1 VKKKIAKKNALLI
14 TFILLASIAHASGKT
29 DETVTEINNSW
40 ILCITALDS
49 SSLAESQQTIVD
61 VFMRSLTDKIRTI
74 RYRLRVSHEY
84 AYYEDYAWSKDL
96 TTAAKALETAQNR
109 RAALIYQGD
118 PDWKYQQNIKKSDTE
133 IAKLREAF
141 EKKEAERPHVN
152 QTPNFDITSGNKD
165 RNFPAPPKSN
175 GEYRFCQSQNA
186 DGFLSGTITGF
197 YGRYYVTLKL
207 YTQYTRSYIYEDS
220 IIFSAEDIDSAVNE
234 IAENLLMVLA
244 GNRPA
249 AIAIRAD
256 PPETL
261 VLINQNFAGWGS
273 AEARELPP
281 GKAIIAL
288 SAEGYTSEIIETEL
302 SSDELTE
309 ISVTL
314 GPQLKGDVEIT
325 VPKAASASVYQGALY
340 VGEAP
345 LSLRLPLNQ
354 LEYINVL
361 APRGEEGRIVFNTPE
376 YYNQSI
382 TFSVKTKLFPAPGER
397 RVNKARARYYWTWGG
412 TWIAG
417 IAAWISSGIYDSY
430 AQQPEL
436 AAEANRMNYVKWGTI
451 GLAGAVALYMF
462 FEEFRYLYTSTE
474 KVTPIVKTEIKN

>member
-1 VKKKIAKKNALLI
+1 MKKIIAKKNTLLI
-14 TFILLASIAHASGKT
+14 AFILLASIVYASGKK
-29 DETVTEINNSW
+29 DEPVTEINNNW

-49 SSLAESQQTIVD
+49 SALAENQQTVVD

-84 AYYEDYAWSKDL
+84 AYYEDYAWSKEL
-96 TTAAKALETAQNR
+96 SSAAKALETAQNKR
-109 RAALIYQGD
+109 STLLYQGD
-118 PDWKYQQNIKKSDTE
+118 PEWKYRQNIKKSDAE

-141 EKKEAERPHVN
+141 EQKETERPHVN
-152 QTPNFDITSGNKD
+152 QTPNFDITAGNKD
-165 RNFPAPPKSN
+165 GNFPAPPKSN

-207 YTQYTRSYIYEDS
+207 YAQYTRSYIYEDS
-220 IIFSAEDIDSAVNE
+220 IIFSAEDIDVAVTE
-234 IAENLLMVLA
+234 IAEQLLMVLA

-261 VLINQNFAGWGS
+261 ILINQNFAGRGS

-281 GKAIIAL
+281 GKAVVAL
-288 SAEGYTSEIIETEL
+288 SAEGYTSEKIEVEL

-309 ISVTL
+309 IIVTL
-314 GPQLKGDVEIT
+314 GPQLTGDVEIT
-325 VPKAASASVYQGALY
+325 VPGAASASVYQGALY

-345 LSLRLPLNQ
+345 FTLRLPLNQ

-376 YYNQSI
+376 YYNQSL
-382 TFSVKTKLFPAPGER
+382 TLSVKTKLFPAPGER

-417 IAAWISSGIYDSY
+417 IAAWISSGMYDSY
-430 AQQPEL
+430 T
-436 AAEANRMNYVKWGTI
+436 EAGMDTSRINAVKWGTI
-451 GLAGAVALYMF
+451 GLAGATALYMF
-462 FEEFRYLYTSTE
+462 FEEFRYLRAATE
-474 KVTPIVKTEIKN
+474 KVTPIVKTEKKN